1 MTSEELT
8 SLLDLYAREK
18 AAADATG
25 VVNGHW
31 IAIEA
36 VADAVRQADVAVVE
50 RAMLPEEH
58 AEECDAYSARVGR
71 RRCINALCDGE
82 VRAEAAEKQLQA
94 CLAALKDG
102 AK

>member
-50 RAMLPEEH
+50 RLL
-58 AEECDAYSARVGR
+58 R
-71 RRCINALCDGE
+71 
-82 VRAEAAEKQLQA
+82 AAEKSADEADWSGSVMADAAAIDALKA
-94 CLAALKDG
+94 CLATLKDG
-102 AK
+102 AR